1 MNVKQK
7 KMVAKNILEAARE
20 VALAEQE
27 LSSAMKTA
35 KPDPRIEITE
45 LPGLS
50 KSQVKSWIASVTKAR
65 QELEG
70 MRMQYEAIIKQ
81 MKNLEADEKKGIT
94 TLTEAAKQMKEK
106 GRFLFDTENAL
117 LEFTAYTDTK
127 RPGIKQMLFDP
138 ATTPVGDKAG
148 ELLERVAQKLGDEVA
163 NSVAEI
169 YRETYEDLSHAA
181 QAVKLLKVISKT
193 ASYDEARIKKAGLTD
208 VVISIKDWLA
218 GGTDGVVKRLLN
230 FAGDIKRWIRGFVER
245 TKVVKRNSESI
256 TQNISKVTS
265 LIDDYIEAH
274 A

>member
-27 LSSAMKTA
+27 LVGAMKTA

-265 LIDDYIEAH
+265 LIDDYIEAQ